1 MDVRDTEADTLLSK
15 NNSLCR
21 SRGLARD
28 LLLQAMDI
36 ARPELKI
43 RKRRRQYIIGTIIV
57 AALTTASVGLY
68 ALGPAVASVE
78 RSSVLIDS
86 VKRGELLREV
96 RGPGTLVPKEIRW
109 IAAETAARVE
119 HIVVRPGASVQAET
133 VILELSNPEVEG
145 QLLAARAAVTAAQ
158 ADLAAKRTDLKS
170 KLLDEQ
176 SALALARS
184 SYEIARMQAEAE
196 KVIADKGVIAAVQY
210 KKSLVMLEQ
219 LKDRVSI
226 EEQRVVE
233 FGHNI
238 SAQMAAEQARLD
250 QLVGTCAL
258 RQRQTDALHLR
269 AGIAGVLQQVPV
281 EEGQQV
287 VAGTN
292 LARVARPNEL
302 RAQLRIAETQAKDI
316 VLGQPVK
323 VDTRNGVVAG
333 SVVRVDPA
341 VQNGTV
347 QVDVDLTG
355 ALPAGTRPDL
365 SIDGT
370 IEIDRLADVLFV
382 GRPAFG
388 QPDSEVRMFRLDP
401 ATSIATRVPVRLGKS
416 SVNLIE
422 ILQGLNASDQ
432 VILSDTSAYDQH
444 DRIRLK

>member
-1 MDVRDTEADTLLSK
+1 
-15 NNSLCR
+15 
-21 SRGLARD
+21 
-28 LLLQAMDI
+28 MDI
-36 ARPELKI
+36 ARPELKV
-43 RKRRRQYIIGTIIV
+43 RKRRRQTLTGTAVIALLAAVGIGI
-57 AALTTASVGLY
+57 AK
-68 ALGPAVASVE
+68 LGPAVPSVE
-78 RSSVLIDS
+78 RSSVLVDT

-119 HIVVRPGASVQAET
+119 RIVVRPGATVTPDT
-133 VILELSNPEVEG
+133 VILELSNPEVED
-145 QLLAARAAVTAAQ
+145 QLLTAKAAVTAAQ

-176 SALALARS
+176 SALAQAKS
-184 SYEIARMQAEAE
+184 EYETARMQAEAE
-196 KVIADKGVIAAVQY
+196 KVVAEKGVIPAVQY
-210 KKSLVMLEQ
+210 KKSLVVLDQ

-233 FGHNI
+233 FGRNI
-238 SAQMAAEQARLD
+238 TAQLAAEQARLD
-250 QLVGTCAL
+250 QLLGTREL
-258 RQRQTDALHLR
+258 RQRQADALHLR

-302 RAQLRIAETQAKDI
+302 RAQLRIAETQVKDVVI
-316 VLGQPVK
+316 GQSVK
-323 VDTRNGVVAG
+323 VDTRNGIVDGKV
-333 SVVRVDPA
+333 SRVDPA

-347 QVDVDLTG
+347 QVDVDLEG
-355 ALPAGTRPDL
+355 KLPAGARPDL
-365 SIDGT
+365 SVDGT
-370 IEIDRLADVLFV
+370 IEIERLPDVLYV

-388 QPDSEVRMFRLDP
+388 QPDSEVRLFKLDP
-401 ATSIATRVPVRLGKS
+401 ATGIATRVPVRLGKS

-422 ILQGLNASDQ
+422 IQQGLNVGDQ

-444 DRIRLK
+444 DRIKLK